1 MRWLL
6 WFGVVLLA
14 LTAAAFGWEAVH
26 ASTRVAMNM
35 HVCGAAVYAA
45 FTASYAMEV
54 WRRTVHVRLR
64 TGLV

>member
-14 LTAAAFGWEAVH
+14 LTAAAFGREAMHATGVAVH
-26 ASTRVAMNM
+26 M
-35 HVCGAAVYAA
+35 HMCGAAVYTA